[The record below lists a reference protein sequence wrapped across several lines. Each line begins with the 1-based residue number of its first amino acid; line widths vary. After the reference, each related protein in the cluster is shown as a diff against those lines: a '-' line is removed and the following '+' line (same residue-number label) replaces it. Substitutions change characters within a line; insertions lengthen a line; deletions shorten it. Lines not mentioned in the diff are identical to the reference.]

1 MIHKPPNPNNI
12 DITLVNLL
20 FGKDIDPLASLC
32 NLSWYDRVL
41 WTLLLTVICNP
52 VQER

>member
-12 DITLVNLL
+12 DTTLVNLL

-32 NLSWYDRVL
+32 NLSWYDRVHYA
-41 WTLLLTVICNP
+41 WYDRVHYGRCC
-52 VQER
+52 